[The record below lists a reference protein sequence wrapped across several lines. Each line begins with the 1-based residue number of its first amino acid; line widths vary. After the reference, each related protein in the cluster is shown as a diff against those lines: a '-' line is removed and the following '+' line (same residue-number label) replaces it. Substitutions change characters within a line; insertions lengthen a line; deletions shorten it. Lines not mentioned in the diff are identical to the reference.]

1 MKQIINS
8 TSESGWPNISVEF
21 DRPIELFVDNFN
33 GYNPNNNSFK
43 ILWVKES
50 EEISKFK
57 SHVLNNKE
65 KFDAIITYDEEIL
78 LSCPNAYFLEFGTSW
93 INNFDLSS
101 VKKFQISHLTGF
113 KEITKGHLLRKKV
126 HYKQNKIKNN
136 KDFYISKYGGV
147 ENSFEN
153 KILDESKNPLFES
166 QFHICIENSKQK
178 NFFTEKLIDC
188 LTTKTIP
195 IFWGCDNIGDFF
207 DTRGFFIVNSLE
219 EIIEVCNSINENT
232 YSEKLEFINKNYE
245 LSKKYI
251 TIIDRLEIVI
261 NKILDTTSNRKVPK
275 EISIAIPA
283 YEMHGFGSEFLEF
296 SFEKLR
302 SQSFT
307 DFEIVVSDHSNDNSI
322 KDLCKKYSKFLDI
335 KYFRNSENLGNSS
348 ANINNAIKF
357 STGRIVKILFQD
369 DFLYSTDSLKD
380 IKESFDNNP
389 DKKWLV
395 SSCEHSKNGIDFY
408 NNFMPEF
415 DKEKLLSGVN
425 TISSPSVISFLKPYN
440 VGFDENII
448 WMMDCDYYIRMQ
460 QEFGDP
466 IILTSTNVVNRIW
479 DNQYNNM
486 ISNEIKEK
494 ETEYIKNKFNN

>member
-1 MKQIINS
+1 MKQIVNS
-8 TSESGWPNISVEF
+8 TSEPGWPNISVDF

-33 GYNPNNNSFK
+33 GYNPDNNSFK

-57 SHVLNNKE
+57 THALANKD

-93 INNFDLSS
+93 IENFDFSIE
-101 VKKFQISHLTGF
+101 KKFQISHLTGF
-113 KEITKGHLLRKKV
+113 KEITEGHLLRKKV
-126 HYKQNKIKNN
+126 HYKQNRIKNK
-136 KDFYISKYGGV
+136 KDFYISKHGGV

-153 KILDESKNPLFES
+153 KLLDESKNPLFES

-188 LTTKTIP
+188 LVTKTIP
-195 IFWGCDNIGDFF
+195 IFWGCENINQFF
-207 DTRGFFIVNSLE
+207 DTRGFFIVNSLD
-219 EIIEVCNSINENT
+219 EIVDVCNSINETT
-232 YSEKLEFINKNYE
+232 YIEKLEYVNKNFE

-251 TIIDRLEIVI
+251 TIIDRLELVI
-261 NKILDTTSNRKVPK
+261 NRILNTTLNKDEGK
-275 EISIAIPA
+275 EISIVIPA
-283 YEMHGFGSEFLEF
+283 YEMHGCGAEFLSF
-296 SFEKLR
+296 SFDKLIE
-302 SQSFT
+302 QTFK
-307 DFEIVVSDHSNDNSI
+307 DFDIVVSDHSKDNAV

-335 KYFRNSENLGNSS
+335 KYHRNHENIGNSS
-348 ANINNAIKF
+348 ANINNAIKL

-369 DFLYSTDSLKD
+369 DFLYSVDSLKD
-380 IKESFDNNP
+380 IKESFDSNP
-389 DKKWLV
+389 EKKWLV
-395 SSCEHSKNGIDFY
+395 STCEHSKNGVDFY
-408 NNFMPEF
+408 NIFTPEF
-415 DKEKLLSGVN
+415 NKESLLSGVN
-425 TISSPSVISFLKPYN
+425 TISSPSVISFLKPHN

-448 WMMDCDYYIRMQ
+448 WMMDCDYYVRMAT
-460 QEFGDP
+460 EFDSP
-466 IILTSTNVVNRIW
+466 IILKSINVVNRIW